1 GQGLSENQVKAF
13 QDHATALY
21 NEGHYG
27 QALAVAEEWAKAAE
41 KSEGKKPGAATATA
55 LGYVAWHALFAKRPN
70 RALSASERAM
80 AQQPDVLWIET
91 NRAHAL
97 LFSGRTKQAIEAYT
111 THKGETLPD
120 NSKWEDTILKD
131 FAEFRKR
138 GLGRPSLRRVEEAL
152 AAAPDSPEVLNQTAL
167 KLATAGKYAEAIP
180 LAERYLKEMKSR
192 YGEEHRK
199 YAVALN
205 NLASRYQ
212 QQGRYAE
219 AEPLFKQSLAISERV
234 WGPEHIETLFRAHN
248 LAGLYS
254 SQGRYSEAEA
264 LYKRA
269 LQGEE

>member
-1 GQGLSENQVKAF
+1 MRCCFS
-13 QDHATALY
+13 
-21 NEGHYG
+21 
-27 QALAVAEEWAKAAE
+27 AA
-41 KSEGKKPGAATATA
+41 
-55 LGYVAWHALFAKRPN
+55 
-70 RALSASERAM
+70 
-80 AQQPDVLWIET
+80 
-91 NRAHAL
+91 
-97 LFSGRTKQAIEAYT
+97 TKQAIEAYT
-111 THKGETLPD
+111 AHKGETLPG
-120 NSKWEDTILKD
+120 NSKWEDAILKD

-138 GLGRPSLRRVEEAL
+138 GLGHPRLRRVEEAL
-152 AAAPDSPEVLNQTAL
+152 AAAPDSPEVLDQTAS
-167 KLATAGKYAEAIP
+167 KLAQAGKYAEAVP

-212 QQGRYAE
+212 QQGRYVE
-219 AEPLFKQSLAISERV
+219 AESLFKQSLAISERV

-269 LQGEE
+269 LQGEERVLGPDHDGTLTVVNNLALLYANAGRYAEAEPLNKRVLESRERRTRQRPSHHAGEPQQSSDLICEPRPVRKSRATTQAGLGDLRTRARQ